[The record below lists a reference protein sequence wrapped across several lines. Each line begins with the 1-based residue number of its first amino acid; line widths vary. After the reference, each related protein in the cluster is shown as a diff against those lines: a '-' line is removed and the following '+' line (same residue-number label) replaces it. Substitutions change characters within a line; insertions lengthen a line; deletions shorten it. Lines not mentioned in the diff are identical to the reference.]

1 MVPSNQG
8 VIGSIALTLQW
19 LTPDSV
25 HGSCGQPDAADR
37 GGSTLA
43 GIVSAW
49 RQSGSGCPARHQI
62 DDSDETTAV

>member
-25 HGSCGQPDAADR
+25 HGSCGQPDPADR

-43 GIVSAW
+43 RRPVGVATLGE
-49 RQSGSGCPARHQI
+49 RVPAAARI
-62 DDSDETTAV
+62 DDSDETTTV